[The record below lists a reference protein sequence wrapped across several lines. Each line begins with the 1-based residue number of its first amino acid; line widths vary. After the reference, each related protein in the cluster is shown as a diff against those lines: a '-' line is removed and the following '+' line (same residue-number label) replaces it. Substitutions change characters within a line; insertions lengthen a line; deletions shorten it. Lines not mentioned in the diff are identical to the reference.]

1 MRVLI
6 YGFTGNVLGGI
17 EFYTLNMNEHMS
29 DDCVFDYIIDGDECA
44 YRERIEKRGGKIL
57 LVPWVRR
64 HPFGYIKSLWRIFG
78 DEKKMGTR
86 VLYHQLFTMSNLIPD
101 VIAIIRGYKVIL
113 HAHNNGLQ
121 KGGILYL
128 MAHNVGRVLSRIIGF
143 TLFTNSQLSSV
154 FMFGKGA
161 KSELIYNAID
171 VKKFSFKK
179 EIRESIRKDFG
190 SESKTVVGFV
200 GRLVEQKNPLFM
212 LDVFVDILKLR
223 PNSELWIIGEGKLK
237 VPMEAEINDKG
248 FGSSVKWLGRRE
260 DVNELMQGMD
270 ILLQPSIFEGLGIV
284 LIEAQAAGLAVVSSK
299 TVVPEEVVI
308 SDRIKLLPLDEKPTF
323 WATESIRLLDYCGA
337 NLERKN
343 AVVPDSYNIQY
354 EAIRLEKLLRK
365 QIGE

>member
-29 DDCVFDYIIDGDECA
+29 DDCVFDYIIDGEECA
-44 YRERIEKRGGKIL
+44 YKERIEKRGGKIL
-57 LVPWVRR
+57 FVPWVRR
-64 HPFGYIKSLWRIFG
+64 NSFGYVKALWRIFG
-78 DEKKMGTR
+78 EEKKHGTS

-101 VIAIIRGYKVIL
+101 IIAKIRGYKVIL

-121 KGGILYL
+121 KGGFLYL
-128 MAHNVGRVLSRIIGF
+128 MAHNIGKTLSRIIGF
-143 TLFTNSQLSSV
+143 TLFTNSQLSSE

-171 VKKFSFKK
+171 VSKFSFKK
-179 EIRESIRKDFG
+179 EIRESIRKDYV
-190 SESKTVVGFV
+190 SESKIVVGFV

-237 VPMEAEINDKG
+237 EPMEAEINNKG
-248 FGSSVKWLGRRE
+248 ISSSVKWLGRRE

-284 LIEAQAAGLAVVSSK
+284 LVEAQASGLAVVSSK
-299 TVVPEEVVI
+299 SVIPNEAVI
-308 SDRIKLLPLDEKPTF
+308 SDRIKLLPLGEKPAF
-323 WATESIRLLDYCGA
+323 WAAESIMLLDYCKA
-337 NLERKN
+337 HLERMN
-343 AVVPDSYNIQY
+343 AVVPECYNIQY
-354 EAIRLEKLLRK
+354 EAIRLEKLLRN